1 MVRRLLAGLVLAA
14 TLLVVA
20 MPATASEAREKK
32 CLVWVWI
39 DGWRCAVGV

>member
-1 MVRRLLAGLVLAA
+1 MARRLVTRLVLATA
-14 TLLVVA
+14 LLSLII
-20 MPATASEAREKK
+20 PAGAAEARDKL